1 MNRLLSKLIAASCA
15 ILTAVQTSG
24 AATHTWTGGGTT
36 AYWSDAANWDASN
49 PPQPG
54 ESGAGLI
61 FPSGSLR
68 LSSTNDLPGLAIAQ
82 LAFAGANYVLN
93 GTNALMLS
101 PVIGDSITA
110 TGNSNQ
116 VAIPLI
122 LQASNSFSIGTNASL
137 SLSGQLSG
145 PGAFTL
151 RGSGL
156 PGTGT
161 LGRR

>member
-1 MNRLLSKLIAASCA
+1 MNRLSSNLIAASCA
-15 ILTAVQTSG
+15 ILTAAQSRAT
-24 AATHTWTGGGTT
+24 THTWTGGGPT
-36 AYWSDAANWDASN
+36 AFWSDAANWNGSI
-49 PPQPG
+49 PPHSG
-54 ESGAGLI
+54 ESGASLL
-61 FPSGSLR
+61 FPPGSLH
-68 LSSTNDLPGLAIAQ
+68 LSSTNDLPGLTVAQ
-82 LAFAGANYVLN
+82 LAFTGANYLLN
-93 GTNALMLS
+93 GTNALILS
-101 PVIGDSITA
+101 PTAGDSITA